1 MCECAGRVQPGQNLP
16 GHYWNETQTVKNV
29 VLSFDAETGIIV
41 VKGSVPGANGA
52 LGRVRIDKWVSKK

>member
-1 MCECAGRVQPGQNLP
+1 MP
-16 GHYWNETQTVKNV
+16 GHYGNATTTVKNE

-52 LGRVRIDKWVSKK
+52 LGRVRIAK

>member
-1 MCECAGRVQPGQNLP
+1 MP
-16 GHYWNETQTVKNV
+16 GHYGNETKTVKNE

-52 LGRVRIDKWVSKK
+52 LGRVRIAKWVSKK